1 MSRLLFA
8 RPERVA
14 LLTVLALMGTAAR
27 AVAQDP
33 ADSVPRITPRYGTGL
48 LWVEPLPLTPR
59 EIAALLSGRSDSQ
72 LLDSAITA
80 LTQKYLDAMADE
92 VRAQPSALPSWTTTV
107 GDQTLGIDSRFI
119 YLGPLKVP
127 TFLLA
132 LLPINVQPNP
142 TQAAMVRKLN
152 SMREDLLTAGRRSA
166 NLAEFKDAVRQL
178 REQKEAEA
186 QFEQNRRTP
195 PDSGSRP

>member
-1 MSRLLFA
+1 MPFR
-8 RPERVA
+8 RPERIAAVLLSLLLPGVA
-14 LLTVLALMGTAAR
+14 T
-27 AVAQDP
+27 AQDG
-33 ADSVPRITPRYGTGL
+33 ADSVRRITPRYGTGL

-72 LLDSAITA
+72 LLDSVVTA
-80 LTQKYLDAMADE
+80 MTQRYLDAMADE
-92 VRAQPSALPSWTTTV
+92 VRAQPPALPSWTTSV
-107 GDQTLGIDSRFI
+107 GDETVGIDSRWI
-119 YLGPLKVP
+119 HLGPLKVP

-166 NLAEFKDAVRQL
+166 NLAEFKAAVRAL
-178 REQKEAEA
+178 REQKESEA
-186 QFEQNRRTP
+186 DFERNRRTP
-195 PDSGSRP
+195 PDSGTGP